1 MSVSTTSNQF
11 IKPQDLL
18 QVLVGFNPWW
28 TSGKVPDLQA
38 FKRTAYYAASL
49 MVGHPQLRR
58 ATILAGPRRTGKTT
72 VLFQIAH
79 EHLTKKRPARE
90 ILYVSMDH
98 PIVKLAGLEEVLR
111 IYHAEV
117 LSKGKPALLLIDEI
131 QYTDDWITRVKLLM
145 HSNPE
150 YRILATGSAALQQES
165 DSKESGA
172 GRLVTIPVAP
182 LSFYEFKQLV
192 GGDLPDPTFIKPS
205 DLFDRKPI
213 DLRTV
218 AEEHAA
224 LQPLFMRYLLIGG
237 FPETAQLPEDE
248 LGLAQR
254 LLREDV
260 VERVLKRD
268 MTSMFGIRNVMDLE
282 RLFIYLCLNSGG
294 ILAVNTV
301 ASALGSGAVKDHLLA
316 LEKSHLVHRLQP
328 IDLTGKQALKAK
340 YKYYLA
346 DAALRNAVLLRGRE
360 VLNEP
365 IELGLLVEGAVLR
378 HLKAFHYRD
387 QPSIGYWRDAT
398 TAKEVD
404 VVIRGAGY
412 HFAIECKY
420 RDTAELETKGGLVTY
435 CKKTSVDKAFLVTR
449 RNDDLHTVKL
459 QDVKTPFLRIPAHI
473 FSYLLG
479 MAERQH
485 WNA

>member
-1 MSVSTTSNQF
+1 MSIKAPPHQF
-11 IKPQDLL
+11 FGQEDLL

-28 TSGKVPDLQA
+28 TAGRVTDVPT

-49 MVGHPQLRR
+49 LAGHPQLKR
-58 ATILAGPRRTGKTT
+58 ATLLAGPRRTGKTT
-72 VLFQIAH
+72 VLFQIAQ
-79 EHLTKKRPARE
+79 EHLSKGRPARE
-90 ILYVSMDH
+90 ILYLSMDH
-98 PIVKLAGLEEVLR
+98 PMLKLAGLDEVLR
-111 IYHAEV
+111 TYHAEV
-117 LSKGKPALLLIDEI
+117 LPKGKPALLLIDEI
-131 QYTDDWITRVKLLM
+131 QYADDWITRVKLLM
-145 HSNPE
+145 HSSPE
-150 YRILATGSAALQQES
+150 YRIVATGSAALHQEA
-165 DSKESGA
+165 DGKESGA
-172 GRLVTIPVAP
+172 GRLVTVPVAP

-192 GGDLPDPTFIKPS
+192 GRDLPDPTYAKPS

-213 DLRTV
+213 DLHTL
-218 AEEHAA
+218 AEEYAA

-237 FPETAQLPEDE
+237 FPETAQLPEAD
-248 LGLAQR
+248 LHLAQR

-268 MTSMFGIRNVMDLE
+268 MTSLFGIRHVMDLE

-316 LEKSHLVHRLQP
+316 LEKSHLVHRLPP

-346 DAALRNAVLLRGRE
+346 DAALRNAVLMRGRE
-360 VLNEP
+360 VINDP

-387 QPSIGYWRDAT
+387 QPAIGYWRDAT
-398 TAKEVD
+398 TVKEVD
-404 VVIRGAGY
+404 VVVRGAGY

-420 RDTAELETKGGLVTY
+420 RDGAELETKGGLVTY
-435 CKKTSVDKAFLVTR
+435 CKKAPVDKAFLVTR
-449 RNDDLHTVKL
+449 RNDDLQVSRV
-459 QDVKTPFLRIPAHI
+459 DGVNNPFLRIPAHI
-473 FSYLLG
+473 FCYLLG
-479 MAERQH
+479 VAEQQH